1 LRLLKL
7 PVYLIRAL
15 IVVAV
20 AAGIWVVH
28 LLRSQPTPEEL
39 LARYAKEMEAK
50 GAKVFQIAW
59 NGQNLAFLQQDCKV
73 YLLDASDRKEVKRT
87 KVLQAGMYLWFTACT
102 GQSMWTEEGY
112 IKASISNRAIGAGGG
127 NTSGGTY
134 RSKDGKVWEKWT
146 SPKGWR
152 PVEEAQA

>member
-7 PVYLIRAL
+7 PVYIVRGLIL
-15 IVVAV
+15 VAV

-39 LARYAKEMEAK
+39 LARFSKEMEAK
-50 GAKVFQIAW
+50 GGKVFQTNW
-59 NGQNLAFLQQDCKV
+59 NGQNLAFLQMDCKV

-87 KVLQAGMYLWFTACT
+87 QVLQPGFYLWFTACT
-102 GQSMWTEEGY
+102 GQSMWTEDGY
-112 IKASISNRAIGAGGG
+112 IKASLSNRAIGAGGG

-134 RSKDGKVWEKWT
+134 RSKDGRVWEKWT
-146 SPKGWR
+146 SAKGWL